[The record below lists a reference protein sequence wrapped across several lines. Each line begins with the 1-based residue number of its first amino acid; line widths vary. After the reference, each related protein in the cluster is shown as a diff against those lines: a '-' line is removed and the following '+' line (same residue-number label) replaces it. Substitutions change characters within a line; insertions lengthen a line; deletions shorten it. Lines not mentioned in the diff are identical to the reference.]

1 MQSRRGLKKN
11 SNSIR
16 LHMATRPKYLN
27 LLQIRLPLPAVVSIM
42 HRASGAVL
50 FFALPVLLAWWQCSL
65 TSPDTFAA
73 SQSFAAKPLVKLII
87 IALVWGYLHHLCAGV
102 RHLASD
108 LDLGTEL
115 KSARFASWLVL
126 AVSIAL
132 TVVIGVR
139 IW

>member
-1 MQSRRGLKKN
+1 
-11 SNSIR
+11 
-16 LHMATRPKYLN
+16 MATRPKYLN

-42 HRASGAVL
+42 HRASGAAL
-50 FFALPVLLAWWQCSL
+50 FLALPLLLAWWQCSL

-73 SQSFAAKPLVKLII
+73 SQAFAAMPLVKIGIL
-87 IALVWGYLHHLCAGV
+87 AAVWGYLHHLCAGV

-115 KSARFASWLVL
+115 KSARVASWLVL
-126 AVSIAL
+126 VVSIGV
-132 TVVIGVR
+132 TVAIGVR

>member
-1 MQSRRGLKKN
+1 MQSRRGLQKN

-16 LHMATRPKYLN
+16 LDMATRPTYLN
-27 LLQIRLPLPAVVSIM
+27 LLQIRMPLPAVVSIM
-42 HRASGAVL
+42 HRVSGAVL

-73 SQSFAAKPLVKLII
+73 SQAWAAKPLVKLII